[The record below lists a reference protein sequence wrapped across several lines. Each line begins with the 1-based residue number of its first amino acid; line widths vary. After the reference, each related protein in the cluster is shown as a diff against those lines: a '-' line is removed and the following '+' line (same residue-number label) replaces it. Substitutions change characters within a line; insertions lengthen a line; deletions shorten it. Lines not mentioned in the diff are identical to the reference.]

1 MRSASS
7 RQSPKN
13 IFRRCQMSLKRKM
26 QRQKSDNKEDQQL
39 TMKNEL
45 AMIAGIME
53 GSPDAVG
60 VVVVRMECG
69 CRKMAAVDD
78 KGEPASKVIMY
89 RDKAESICERCKE
102 DNGAFVRVKEQFI
115 HWEKEVDDAT
125 KAMIHGKV
133 IGSQPVH

>member
-1 MRSASS
+1 
-7 RQSPKN
+7 
-13 IFRRCQMSLKRKM
+13 MSLKRKM
-26 QRQKSDNKEDQQL
+26 QRQNPQKEDRQI
-39 TMKNEL
+39 TMKNEM

-89 RDKAESICERCKE
+89 RDQAESICDQCKA

-115 HWEKEVDDAT
+115 HWEKELDDAT
-125 KAMIHGKV
+125 KELIHGKV
-133 IGSQPVH
+133 IGTQPVH